1 MKTNPMKKTIIA
13 LALVAGL
20 TSFAGNAKAE
30 IVFENVSTNG
40 VSVVTG
46 DAANDNV
53 YFRLSSPQFNLFDQV
68 SLFGPSGQT
77 MTQDFNLYQFDNGN
91 PVLRFPSNITLNA
104 VEYNLGNFSEYR
116 FTLPDSF
123 DDLSFSGVSNVED
136 WNVANSFILALRNN
150 TASGPGIFMNTSA
163 YQNYNENITAVMD
176 SGGVDLA
183 LRVTNS
189 VPEPSTYAL
198 FGLGALALVVA
209 YRRKVA

>member
-1 MKTNPMKKTIIA
+1 MKKTIF
-13 LALVAGL
+13 ALVLAVGL
-20 TSFAGNAKAE
+20 TSFAGNAKAA

-46 DAANDNV
+46 GAADDNV
-53 YFRLSSPQFNLFDQV
+53 GFRLSSPQFNLFDQV

-77 MTQDFNLYQFDNGN
+77 MTQEFNLYQRDNGV
-91 PVLRFPSNITLNA
+91 PVVRFPSNFTLNA

-123 DDLSFSGVSNVED
+123 DDLSFSGVSNVQD
-136 WNVANSFILALRNN
+136 QTADNNFILALRNN
-150 TASGPGIFMNTSA
+150 TASGPGIFKNTSY
-163 YQNYNENITAVMD
+163 YQIYNENVILVD
-176 SGGVDLA
+176 DRGGVDLV

-198 FGLGALALVVA
+198 FGLGALALIVA